1 MNKRE
6 LLAPK
11 EGAAAPQTIRGAKW
25 REKMDTQQLAG
36 VYSKQVETE
45 NREGTE
51 KAKGGKKVHSINM
64 SL

>member
-1 MNKRE
+1 M
-6 LLAPK
+6 
-11 EGAAAPQTIRGAKW
+11 APQTIRGAKW
-25 REKMDTQQLAG
+25 REKMDTQQLAR